1 MSDKIRKITIIN
13 FVPHRDERGIAT
25 GILLPLNLIV
35 GVEHSLPL
43 DGDNIR
49 EKKKIHSIEEG
60 ESYYLVYVQEDTA
73 SQLWQKLPKN
83 NQTYIEY
90 AID

>member
-1 MSDKIRKITIIN
+1 MPNKIRKVTIIN
-13 FVPHRDERGIAT
+13 FVPHRDEQGIAT

-35 GVEHSLPL
+35 GVEHSLML
-43 DGDNIR
+43 DGDSIR
-49 EKKKIHSIEEG
+49 QKRKIHSIEEA
-60 ESYYLVYVQEDTA
+60 ENYYLVYVQEETT